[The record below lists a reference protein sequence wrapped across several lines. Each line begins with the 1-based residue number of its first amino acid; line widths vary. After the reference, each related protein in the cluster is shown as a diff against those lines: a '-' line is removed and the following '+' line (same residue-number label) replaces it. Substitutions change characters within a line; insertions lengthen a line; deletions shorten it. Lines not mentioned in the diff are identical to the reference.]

1 MHALPIFEAEAKS
14 ILSRTSGFIAEAG
27 FTHSLTPAR
36 NCTFGCTYCYVPTMR
51 VQGGLKPDDWRRWGQ
66 FTTFKSNA
74 AELLGRAL
82 RPEQR
87 IYCSPLVDPYQPAE
101 EQRGL
106 MPAVLDALIAQPPEV
121 FCLQTRGTLAL
132 RDLARLQQ
140 LSERTT
146 LRISFSL
153 TTDRD
158 DVQRWYE
165 PHCASFTERLA
176 AMRELCDAG
185 LRVHATLAP
194 LLPCNLERLA
204 RAALDASNEDVI
216 CDPFHVRQTK
226 PNGATTRPQADAI
239 SRVRGFEAWHDPQ
252 FQGEAAAR
260 IATIVH
266 AAGRRCATGTA
277 AFQWLSAALPS
288 AGKVWLNGSR

>member
-1 MHALPIFEAEAKS
+1 MSAVFEQEAKT
-14 ILSRTSGFIAEAG
+14 ILSRTSGFIGEAG

-51 VQGGLKPDDWRRWGQ
+51 LQGGLKPEDWQRWGQ

-74 AELLGRAL
+74 AALLSRDL
-82 RPEQR
+82 RSTQR

-101 EQRGL
+101 AERRL
-106 MPAVLDALIAQPPEV
+106 MPGVLKALIDRPPEV
-121 FCLQTRGTLAL
+121 FCLQTRGPLAV
-132 RDLARLQQ
+132 RDLDLLMELHR
-140 LSERTT
+140 RTT

-165 PHCASFTERLA
+165 PHCAPFEERLA
-176 AMRELCDAG
+176 VMGELCKAG

-194 LLPCNLERLA
+194 LLPCDPERLA
-204 RAALDASNEDVI
+204 WAALKASNQDVL
-216 CDPFHVRQTK
+216 CDPFHVRATK
-226 PNGATTRPQADAI
+226 PTGATTRAEAASI
-239 SRVRGFEAWHDPQ
+239 SRVRKFEEWHVPQ
-252 FQGEAAAR
+252 FQATTAAR

-266 AAGRRCATGTA
+266 AAGRRFATGTA
-277 AFQWLSAALPS
+277 AFQWLSTPATT
-288 AGKVWLNGSR
+288 